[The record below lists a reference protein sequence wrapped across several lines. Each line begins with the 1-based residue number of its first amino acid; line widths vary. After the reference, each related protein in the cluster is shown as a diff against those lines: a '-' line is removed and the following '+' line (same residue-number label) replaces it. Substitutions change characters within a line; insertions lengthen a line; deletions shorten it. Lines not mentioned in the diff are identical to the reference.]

1 MLPCLICEVAK
12 NGHNVRYRIGAG
24 EAQYVNC
31 EFNSLV
37 YTVNKGLVMGLK
49 CLSAMRAVCS
59 VSICILIGSA
69 LALSQTPRS
78 EKAHSDFNT
87 APPKDEVLGK
97 DAAARTAPRSQVGS
111 PDRTVGPQQDGSIV
125 ASDNQ
130 TLTPAGKIVELGS
143 PVRAKAIA
151 LNPNRTTHSGAA
163 LLMGSP
169 QPIIVFNTVTGKVL
183 QRFIPADATVASAKE
198 RSAGSFTGITY
209 SANGSKLLF
218 SQDNNYVVLAAVN
231 KKTGLLG
238 KEQRVRLPEPP
249 DDGRPYHNA
258 KSINPGGIA
267 FSADSKR
274 AYVALNAANTL
285 GVIDL
290 TATPAKLIGQIPVG
304 NAPNSVVVRGNY
316 AYVSNEGGRPATSAD
331 FTNYSDGTPIVVDR
345 KDAFTLSGTVSV
357 VDLAAGKQIKTIP
370 VGLHPAG
377 MTISGSS
384 LYVANAYSD
393 SLSIIDLSS
402 NRVVRTINLSVPIA
416 GGVFGSGPDGVAVT
430 EDGKAYVT
438 LGQAN
443 AVAVVNLQGRDA
455 NPVIGYIPTAYFPT
469 SITYDKTQK
478 QLVIA
483 DDKGLGSRGHTTIK
497 NGVIGYNTH
506 ADTGV
511 VNLIPEPNA
520 SELGKFSKQVFDN
533 NHWNLTTNIEVGK
546 EYIDP
551 HAAPVAVPRHIG
563 EPSFIKYVFLIIKE
577 NRTYDQMLGDV
588 AWGNGAR
595 DLAIFASAV
604 PNQHALVKRFP
615 LLDNVYAPSRQSA
628 DGHPWIGMSGSF
640 YSNDILSPDWIRS
653 YPGGEAEDALTNTP
667 QGFLWTAAEAKGLSA
682 RLYGEWSSGTTVAR
696 KADGSA
702 YTWSDFYRTSLCKE
716 GKAPA
721 SSCIVPDNAINVT
734 SAIPSAAK
742 IMDPHYPPFN
752 LDIPDQYRVDYW
764 TKEFQRLDA
773 ADRVPNL
780 TILWLP
786 DDHTAGTSEGHPYP
800 INYQA
805 DNDLALGR
813 MVDVISHSKVWAQ
826 SAIFVEEDDSQG
838 GVDHVD
844 GHRQPI
850 YIISPYTAAPQ
861 APGQGKTIHTTYT
874 AENINRTIENI
885 LGTQPLTQFD
895 LVASPMFDAFQN
907 TPDLTPYNHLPAV
920 IALDMGPG
928 LPDGTVATHS
938 GIEKAWLQATAKVM
952 KGKYDKADAVDPNF
966 LNHVTWYATTGWN
979 RPYPGEDKILMP
991 GPLVKAAMKYKS
1003 DDDDD

>member
-1 MLPCLICEVAK
+1 M
-12 NGHNVRYRIGAG
+12 R
-24 EAQYVNC
+24 
-31 EFNSLV
+31 
-37 YTVNKGLVMGLK
+37 LK
-49 CLSAMRAVCS
+49 CLFAMPAVRSIS
-59 VSICILIGSA
+59 VCMLIGSA
-69 LALSQTPRS
+69 LAFSQTPPPQTGS
-78 EKAHSDFNT
+78 SSFNV
-87 APPKDEVLGK
+87 APPKDEVMGK
-97 DAAARTAPRSQVGS
+97 KDTTSGNSQRSQAGN

-130 TLTPAGKIVELGS
+130 TLTPAGKIIELGS

-151 LNPNRTTHSGAA
+151 LNPNPMAHSAA
-163 LLMGSP
+163 VLLMGSP
-169 QPIIVFNTVTGKVL
+169 QPIIVFDTVTGQVL
-183 QRFIPADATVASAKE
+183 QRFIPTDTTAASAKD
-198 RSAGSFTGITY
+198 RSAGSFTGIIY
-209 SANGSKLLF
+209 SVDGTKLLF
-218 SQDNNYVVLAAVN
+218 SQDNNYVVIANVSS
-231 KKTGLLG
+231 KTGLLSP
-238 KEQRVRLPEPP
+238 EERVSLPEPP
-249 DDGRPYHNA
+249 ADGRPYHNA

-267 FSADSKR
+267 FSDDSKR
-274 AYVALNAANTL
+274 AYVALNVANTL

-290 TATPAKLIGQIPVG
+290 TASPAKLLDQIPVG
-304 NAPNSVVVRGNY
+304 NVPNSVVVRGKY

-345 KDAFTLSGTVSV
+345 KDAFTLTGTVSV
-357 VDLAAGKQIKTIP
+357 VDLIAGKQVKTIP

-377 MTISGSS
+377 MTISGSN

-393 SLSIIDLSS
+393 SLSIIDLKTDK
-402 NRVVRTINLSVPIA
+402 VVRTINLSVPIA
-416 GGVFGSGPDGVAVT
+416 GGVFGSGPNDVAVT
-430 EDGKAYVT
+430 DDGKAYVT

-469 SITYDKTQK
+469 SITYDKAQK

-483 DDKGLGSRGHTTIK
+483 DDKGLGSRGNTSTK
-497 NGVIGYNTH
+497 DGVIGYNTH

-520 SELGKFSKQVFDN
+520 SELGKFSKQVFGND
-533 NHWNLTTNIEVGK
+533 HWNLTTNIEVGK

-551 HAAPVAVPRHIG
+551 HAAPIAVPKHIG
-563 EPSFIKYVFLIIKE
+563 EPSLIKYVFLIIKE

-595 DLAIFASAV
+595 ELAVFASAV

-667 QGFLWTAAEAKGLSA
+667 KGFLWTAAEAKGLSA
-682 RLYGEWSSGTTVAR
+682 RLYGEWSSGTIIDH

-702 YTWSDFYRTSLCKE
+702 YTWSDFYSTSLFKE
-716 GKAPA
+716 DKAPA
-721 SSCIVPDNAINVT
+721 PSCIVPDDAIHVT

-764 TKEFQRLDA
+764 IKEFQQLDTA
-773 ADRVPNL
+773 NQVPNL

-786 DDHTAGTSEGHPYP
+786 DDHTAGTSTGHPYP

-813 MVDVISHSKVWAQ
+813 MVEAISHSKVWAQ
-826 SAIFVEEDDSQG
+826 SAIFVEEDDSQAG
-838 GVDHVD
+838 TDHVD

-907 TPDLTPYNHLPAV
+907 TPDLTPYDHLSAV
-920 IALDMGPG
+920 IPLDNGPG
-928 LPDGTVATHS
+928 LPAGKVTAYS
-938 GIEKAWLQATAKVM
+938 AIEKAWLKATAEVM

-966 LNHVTWYATTGWN
+966 LNHVIWYATTGWN
-979 RPYPGEDKILMP
+979 RPYPGEDKILTP
-991 GPLVKAAMKYKS
+991 GPLVRAALKYRG